1 MKAIVCTKYGAPDV
15 LQLMEV
21 EKPTPKDDEVLVKI
35 HAASLNAA
43 DFETMRGSWS
53 ARFGGPL
60 RPMYK
65 IFGSDVAGRVERVG
79 RNVKQFQPGA
89 EVWGDLS
96 FPYGFGTLPS
106 MYLCLKKR

>member
-1 MKAIVCTKYGAPDV
+1 MKAIVCPEYGPPDV
-15 LQLMEV
+15 LQLQDV
-21 EKPTPKDDEVLVKI
+21 DKPTPQDDEVLVRV

-43 DFETMRGSWS
+43 DFETMRGTWS

-65 IFGSDVAGRVERVG
+65 ILGSDLAGRIESVG
-79 RNVKQFQPGA
+79 RNVKQLQPGD

-96 FPYGFGTLPS
+96 LS
-106 MYLCLKKR
+106 LIHI